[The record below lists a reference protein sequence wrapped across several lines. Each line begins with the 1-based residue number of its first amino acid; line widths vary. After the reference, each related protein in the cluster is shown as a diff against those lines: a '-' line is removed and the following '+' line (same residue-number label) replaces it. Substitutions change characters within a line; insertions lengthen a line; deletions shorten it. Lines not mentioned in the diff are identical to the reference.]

1 MNTTT
6 LRVKTPPGFRV
17 DAAAL
22 RPAAL
27 AGMSVAEIER
37 IVLPAGNERC
47 VVGDVFEVL
56 RDEAAEGISEELPE
70 RMPAK
75 APVSP
80 ARCDGH
86 APTLVIDG
94 AAQWLDRLGAE
105 MDGGCLVV
113 HGPAGDYCG
122 FRMSGGMLRIDGH
135 AGHFTGCE
143 MRGGRLT
150 VHGDS
155 GDFAA
160 GALTGDMEGMSGG
173 TLTIHG
179 NAGARL
185 ADRMRRGLV
194 LVGGNAGEFAAS
206 RLVAG
211 TIAVAGALGPHYAY
225 GMRRGTLLLAR
236 RPAHLPAT
244 FADGGHGFDVFW
256 SLLVRSLA
264 DEIAPFSQWRADR
277 LPVRYAGDLAVD
289 GRGEILIAG

>member
-1 MNTTT
+1 MSTTT
-6 LRVKTPPGFRV
+6 LRLKTPPGFRV

-22 RPAAL
+22 RPTTL
-27 AGMSVAEIER
+27 ASLRVTEIEH
-37 IVLPAGNERC
+37 IVLPGGNESCR
-47 VVGDVFEVL
+47 VGEMFEVL
-56 RDEAAEGISEELPE
+56 RDEDA
-70 RMPAK
+70 PAQ
-75 APVSP
+75 SP
-80 ARCDGH
+80 AETARPATPDGNGNSNA

-94 AAQWLDRLGAE
+94 AARWLDRLGAE
-105 MDGGCLVV
+105 MDDGRLVV
-113 HGPAGDYCG
+113 RGSAGDYCG
-122 FRMSGGMLRIDGH
+122 FRMSGGELRIDGDT
-135 AGHFTGCE
+135 GHFTGCE

-150 VHGDS
+150 VNGDS
-155 GDFAA
+155 GDFVA

-173 TLTIHG
+173 TLTIRG

-211 TIAVAGALGPHYAY
+211 TVGVAGELGPHYAY

-236 RPAHLPAT
+236 RPAHRLPPT
-244 FADGGHGFDVFW
+244 FTNGGQGFDVFW

-264 DEIAPFSQWRADR
+264 NEIAPFSQWRAQR
-277 LPVRYAGDLAVD
+277 LPVRYTGDLAVD